1 MTNEEMMEELAN
13 IRMYINRILSIL
25 NKYDEKQVKDR
36 MSELDYN
43 DEFVKHQQNVKDFVQ
58 NREVLPADKTR
69 II

>member
-25 NKYDEKQVKDR
+25 NKYDEKLVKDR
-36 MSELDYN
+36 MSELGYN
-43 DEFVKHQQNVKDFVQ
+43 DEFVSHQKEVKDFIQ

>member
-25 NKYDEKQVKDR
+25 NKYDEKLVKDR

-43 DEFVKHQQNVKDFVQ
+43 DEFVKHQQKVKDFVQ